1 MDEGRIRRAASKLS
15 LWPGLTLDDQ
25 DAIICWV
32 LSLIDEDHEDL
43 RIWLMD
49 QRQFVQKN
57 YKTVYTNIIK
67 HMSNMPAHFIRP
79 NRTGFFI
86 TGIDDQPV
94 FKTVEEALKWANEKG
109 IVITRER

>member
-1 MDEGRIRRAASKLS
+1 MTI
-15 LWPGLTLDDQ
+15 
-25 DAIICWV
+25 
-32 LSLIDEDHEDL
+32 H
-43 RIWLMD
+43 
-49 QRQFVQKN
+49 FV
-57 YKTVYTNIIK
+57 
-67 HMSNMPAHFIRP
+67 RP